1 VDHVSDGIHPRKKGK
16 MTMHLDRN
24 KKLKVVAGIAGVAVA
39 AVAIG
44 AGTYAAFTDT
54 ETDTGTAAAG
64 TLDLEL
70 GGTGTQELFTAENM
84 QPGDTEVVTFTVQN
98 VGTLPG
104 TLDGT
109 LQVTGDDGGAC
120 TEPETAAGGC
130 TAGGNLQEQLMVELS
145 GPGLTDTEP
154 TTISEFAATGFP
166 AAPLAAGAEQTYTL
180 TFTLPDSPDNNKV
193 QGDSIAVAA
202 TLDLE
207 QITTP

>member
-1 VDHVSDGIHPRKKGK
+1 
-16 MTMHLDRN
+16 MQLDRN
-24 KKLKVVAGIAGVAVA
+24 KRLKVVAGIAGVAVA
-39 AVAIG
+39 ALAIG
-44 AGTYAAFTDT
+44 VGTYAAFTDT

-70 GGTGTQELFTAENM
+70 GGTGTQELFTATNM
-84 QPGDTEVVTFTVQN
+84 QPGDTATVTFTVNN

-109 LQVTGDDGGAC
+109 LQVTGEDGEC

-130 TAGGNLQEQLMVELS
+130 TAGGDLQNQLTVALS
-145 GPGLTDTEP
+145 GPGVTDT
-154 TTISEFAATGFP
+154 TAKTVADFATTGFP
-166 AAPLAAGAEQTYTL
+166 ETTLTADAEETYTL
-180 TFTLPDSPDNNKV
+180 TFTLPDSTDNNKV

-202 TLDLE
+202 TLNLE